1 MRRVDRLKQLVER
14 RRQHAVC
21 ITEWPLWT
29 LNTDR
34 LRTRLKDGEAAR
46 VALGWAPVTV
56 WVARSGDQL
65 LAAAPIGPASPDE
78 IVSWFSARFAE
89 IARQPKAPPARERD
103 LVNDVFRTN

>member
-14 RRQHAVC
+14 RRQGAVC
-21 ITEWPLWT
+21 IVEWPLWT

-34 LRTRLKDGEAAR
+34 LITKLKDGEAAR

-65 LAAAPIGPASPDE
+65 LAAAPIGQASPEE
-78 IVSWFSARFAE
+78 IVAWFSTRFAE
-89 IARQPKAPPARERD
+89 IAEQRKHPKPAPQPNPVDDIWQP
-103 LVNDVFRTN
+103 